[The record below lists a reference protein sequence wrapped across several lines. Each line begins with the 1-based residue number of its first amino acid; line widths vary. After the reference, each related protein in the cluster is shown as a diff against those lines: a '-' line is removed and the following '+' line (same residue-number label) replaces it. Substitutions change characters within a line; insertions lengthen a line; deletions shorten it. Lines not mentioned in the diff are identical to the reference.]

1 MKRLFLFFS
10 FIVLVFGAQAQIF
23 DPVSWETSY
32 KQVSDTEF
40 DLIFTATIEDNWV
53 IYSQY
58 LPEADIRPI
67 PTGFYFDPGEHFETM
82 GKVKEGGNKKTKH
95 DKVFDMELTK
105 FYGTGIFTQR
115 VKVTDLSQPITGY
128 LEFMCC
134 DDERCLPPT
143 EVDFSFELK
152 AEIQT
157 PQPDKAP
164 EEKTTPENKT
174 DSAPKT
180 LEKSKDQ
187 ASTTKPVEE
196 SSPNKEDQAIT
207 FDDPMDQ
214 GPRNMIEP
222 VNWDIKIEKAGDGN
236 YNILFTATMDEG
248 WGIYSQDS
256 DEKGPVPTTFTF
268 EEGDH
273 FNTIGNVTEQGDRKE
288 EIDPLFDN
296 AKVVKYPHGP
306 VTFTQAV
313 NITDPAKPVNGYI
326 EFMSC
331 DDEKCVGP
339 FDIEF
344 TADFSKFAASIG
356 KNVIPETQDS
366 NTTLADDGKFNPLNE
381 QLNST
386 YLNPVGNCGEE
397 AVVRDQNLFLTFVF
411 GFLGGLL
418 ALLTPCVFPMI
429 PLTVSFFTKRSKDRA
444 SGIRNALIYG
454 LSIIVIYVTIGLL
467 ITGVF
472 GVTALQNLST
482 DAIANTIF
490 FIVFVAFAISF
501 FGYYEITLPS
511 SWSTKSDKMAERG
524 GLIGTF
530 FMAFTLAIVSFSCT
544 GPIIGSALVQSA
556 TNSLGPFVVMLGF
569 SSALAVPFALFAAFP
584 GWLNSLPRSGG
595 WMNSVKV
602 VLGFLELALALKF
615 LSVADM
621 TSHWNILPYEV
632 FMVLWII
639 IFAAMTLYLLGII
652 KFPHDSKGKL
662 KIKPVRWGFIALSA
676 AITIYLLTGFRYNDQ
691 TKSYSPLGLLSGLA
705 PPTQYNIFLPDP
717 KTDVDPEIQARYP
730 SFTKCANNLDCFK
743 VYDEGVAYAK
753 EINKP
758 ILLDFTGYGCVNC
771 RKTEENIWIVDK
783 VWQQIQNDY
792 VLISLYTDDRKK
804 LDETL
809 ISARDGSKLRTVGS
823 LWQEFQIVNF
833 EQNSQPLYV
842 LVSPDEKV
850 LSAPRGYD
858 ADVKDYSRFLEC
870 GLEVFQNNYSQLGL
884 EK

>member
-1 MKRLFLFFS
+1 MSMKRLFFVFS
-10 FIVLVFGAQAQIF
+10 FVVLVLGIKGQAQIF
-23 DPVSWETSY
+23 EPVTWETSY
-32 KQVSDTEF
+32 KQVSDNEF
-40 DLIFTATIEDNWV
+40 DLVFTASIEKNWV

-58 LPEADIRPI
+58 LPEADVRPI
-67 PTGFYFDPGEHFETM
+67 PTGFFFDKGDHFVTV
-82 GKVKEGGNKKTKH
+82 GKVKEGGNKKTKY
-95 DKVFDMELTK
+95 DKVFDMDLTK
-105 FYGTGIFTQR
+105 FYETGIFTQR
-115 VKVTDLSQPITGY
+115 IKISDLSQPITGY

-143 EVDFSFELK
+143 EVDFSFKLEAAKKEAVTPK
-152 AEIQT
+152 AET
-157 PQPDKAP
+157 AP
-164 EEKTTPENKT
+164 ALPGQKEK
-174 DSAPKT
+174 SAPTT
-180 LEKSKDQ
+180 LEKENKSAGLIGEQPAAEPAENPAMFNPADQ
-187 ASTTKPVEE
+187 EPASQMVQPV
-196 SSPNKEDQAIT
+196 K
-207 FDDPMDQ
+207 
-214 GPRNMIEP
+214 
-222 VNWDIKIEKAGDGN
+222 WDLKIEKSGDGN
-236 YNILFTATMDEG
+236 YLLVYTANIDEG

-256 DEKGPVPTTFTF
+256 DIKGPVPTHFNF
-268 EEGDH
+268 EEGTH
-273 FNTIGNVTEQGDRKE
+273 FELMGKVIEKGDRKE
-288 EIDPLFDN
+288 ETDPLFDN
-296 AKVVKYPHGP
+296 ALVVKYPHGP
-306 VTFTQAV
+306 VTFTQAIKISDP
-313 NITDPAKPVNGYI
+313 NTPITGYI
-326 EFMSC
+326 EYMSC

-339 FDIEF
+339 FDVEF
-344 TADFSKFAASIG
+344 SADFSNFTTSIG
-356 KNVIPETQDS
+356 KQEIPGIRES
-366 NTTLADDGKFNPLNE
+366 VNADGGYNPLNPG
-381 QLNST
+381 LNST
-386 YLNPVGNCGEE
+386 YITPLGNCGEE
-397 AVVRDQNLFLTFVF
+397 SIVKDKNLLLTFVF

-467 ITGVF
+467 ITGIF

-490 FIVFVAFAISF
+490 FVVFVVFALSF

-556 TNSLGPFVVMLGF
+556 TSSLGPFVVMLGF

-632 FMVLWII
+632 FMGFWIL
-639 IFAAMTLYLLGII
+639 IFGAMTLYLFGII
-652 KFPHDSKGKL
+652 KFPHDTKGKL
-662 KIKPVRWGFIALSA
+662 KIKPVRWGFIALSLA
-676 AITIYLLTGFRYNDQ
+676 ATIYLLTGFRFNEQ
-691 TKSYSPLGLLSGLA
+691 TKSYSPLSLLSGLA
-705 PPTQYNIFLPDP
+705 PPTQYNILLPDP
-717 KTDVDPEIQARYP
+717 KTEVDADLKARFP
-730 SFTKCANNLDCFK
+730 SYTKCANNLDCFK
-743 VYDEGVAYAK
+743 VYDEGVQYAK
-753 EINKP
+753 EVNKP

-783 VWQQIQNDY
+783 VWKQIQDEY
-792 VLISLYTDDRKK
+792 VLISLYTDDREK
-804 LDETL
+804 LETPL
-809 ISARDGSKLRTVGS
+809 TSARDGSKLRTTGS

-842 LVSPDEKV
+842 LITPDEKV
-850 LSAPRGYD
+850 MAAPRGYNS
-858 ADVKDYSRFLEC
+858 DVNKYSLFLEC
-870 GLEVFQNNYSQLGL
+870 GLEVFKDNYSQLGM

>member
-1 MKRLFLFFS
+1 MKRLLFVFS
-10 FIVLVFGAQAQIF
+10 FFVFANILQGQIF
-23 DPVSWETSY
+23 EPVTWETSY
-32 KQVSDTEF
+32 KQVNDTEF
-40 DLIFTATIEDNWV
+40 DLIFTATIEDKWV

-58 LPEADIRPI
+58 LPEADIRPV
-67 PTGFYFDPGEHFETM
+67 PTGFYFDAGDHFETV
-82 GKVKEGGNKKTKH
+82 GKVKESGNIQTKH

-105 FYGTGIFTQR
+105 FSETGIFTQR
-115 VKVTDLSQPITGY
+115 VKTTDLSQPITGY

-152 AEIQT
+152 AEKKADTT
-157 PQPDKAP
+157 PVEDKAAP
-164 EEKTTPENKT
+164 VEKDKSTPEAQ
-174 DSAPKT
+174 D
-180 LEKSKDQ
+180 KS
-187 ASTTKPVEE
+187 TE
-196 SSPNKEDQAIT
+196 SSDNAKIEEVDQ
-207 FDDPMDQ
+207 
-214 GPRNMIEP
+214 EP
-222 VNWDIKIEKAGDGN
+222 VTEEGTTTIGFEPTIPGSRDKMVQPVKWDLAIEKLEDGN
-236 YNILFTATMDEG
+236 YKLIYTANIDDG
-248 WGIYSQDS
+248 WGIYSQHS
-256 DEKGPVPTTFTF
+256 EEKGPVPTSFNYEEGNHF
-268 EEGDH
+268 ELIGEAIEEGDK
-273 FNTIGNVTEQGDRKE
+273 KE

-306 VTFTQAV
+306 VKFIQTIKV
-313 NITDPAKPVNGYI
+313 NDPNVPVKGYM
-326 EFMSC
+326 EYMAC

-339 FDIEF
+339 FDVNYK
-344 TADFSKFAASIG
+344 ADFKNLKAYIG
-356 KNVIPETQDS
+356 DEVKEETVPGS
-366 NTTLADDGKFNPLNE
+366 NISDEGVYDAMNTSLNGTYQTPL
-381 QLNST
+381 
-386 YLNPVGNCGEE
+386 GNCGESD
-397 AVVRDQNLFLTFVF
+397 VIKGQSLFLTFVF

-454 LSIIVIYVTIGLL
+454 LSIIVIYVAVGLL

-482 DAIANTIF
+482 DAVANTIF

-569 SSALAVPFALFAAFP
+569 SSALAIPFALFAAFP

-632 FMVLWII
+632 FMVLWIL
-639 IFAAMTLYLLGII
+639 IFGAMTLYLFGII

-662 KIKPVRWGFIALSA
+662 KIKPVRWGFIALSL
-676 AITIYLLTGFRYNDQ
+676 AITIYLMTGFRFNDV
-691 TKSYSPLGLLSGLA
+691 TKSYSPLSLLSGLA
-705 PPTQYNIFLPDP
+705 PPTQYNLFLDEAQA
-717 KTDVDPEIQARYP
+717 DPEIQARYP
-730 SFTKCANNLDCFK
+730 SFSKCANNLDCFK
-743 VYDEGVAYAK
+743 VYEEGVAYAK
-753 EINKP
+753 EVNKP
-758 ILLDFTGYGCVNC
+758 ILIDFTGYGCVNC
-771 RKTEENIWIVDK
+771 RKTEETIWIVDD
-783 VWQQIQNDY
+783 VWKQIAEDY

-804 LDETL
+804 LDTPL
-809 ISARDGSKLRTVGS
+809 TSARNGKKLRTIGS
-823 LWQEFQIVNF
+823 LWQEFQITNF
-833 EQNSQPLYV
+833 DQNSQPLYV
-842 LVSPDEKV
+842 LATPDEKV
-850 LSAPRGYD
+850 MTAPRGYKSD
-858 ADVKDYSRFLEC
+858 IKAYSEFLEC
-870 GLEVFQNNYSQLGL
+870 GMKVFETTYSQLGIK
-884 EK
+884 E

>member
-10 FIVLVFGAQAQIF
+10 FIVLVLGAQAQIF

-40 DLIFTATIEDNWV
+40 DLVFTATIEENWV

-67 PTGFYFDPGEHFETM
+67 PTGFYFDDGAHFQKI
-82 GKVKEGGNKKTKH
+82 GKVKEGGNIQTKH

-143 EVDFSFELK
+143 EVDFSFELEAEKK
-152 AEIQT
+152 AA
-157 PQPDKAP
+157 PPAP
-164 EEKTTPENKT
+164 EKATPEKKE

-180 LEKSKDQ
+180 LDNTEVAAENQEGS
-187 ASTTKPVEE
+187 ASVSEEAAPETNPLQLEE
-196 SSPNKEDQAIT
+196 SDMMPGA
-207 FDDPMDQ
+207 
-214 GPRNMIEP
+214 MIEP
-222 VNWDIKIEKAGDGN
+222 VDWEIKIDKTGDGN
-236 YNILFTATMDEG
+236 YDIVFTAKMDEG

-273 FNTIGNVTEQGDRKE
+273 FSAVGKVRETGDRKE

-296 AKVVKYPHGP
+296 ANVVKYPHGP
-306 VTFTQAV
+306 VTFTQTV
-313 NITDPAKPVNGYI
+313 KVTDPSKPVNGYI

-344 TADFSKFAASIG
+344 TADFKSFAAKIG
-356 KNVIPETQDS
+356 KNVIA
-366 NTTLADDGKFNPLNE
+366 NAGDDKSTVSVDGAFNPINE

-386 YLNPVGNCGEE
+386 YLKPLGNCGEE

-467 ITGVF
+467 ITGIF

-490 FIVFVAFAISF
+490 FLVFVAFAISF

-632 FMVLWII
+632 FMVLWIV

-652 KFPHDSKGKL
+652 RFPHDSKGKL

-705 PPTQYNIFLPDP
+705 PPTQYNILLPDP
-717 KTDVDPEIQARYP
+717 SSDVDPQIKERYP

-743 VYDEGVAYAK
+743 VYEEGVAYAK
-753 EINKP
+753 EVNKP

-783 VWQQIQNDY
+783 VWDRIQNDY

-858 ADVKDYSRFLEC
+858 ADIKDYTKFLEC
-870 GLEVFQNNYSQLGL
+870 GLEVFENNYSQLGM
-884 EK
+884 EE

>member
-1 MKRLFLFFS
+1 MSMKRLFLFFS
-10 FIVLVFGAQAQIF
+10 FIVLIMVGKAQGQIF

-40 DLIFTATIEDNWV
+40 DLIFTATIEDGWV

-67 PTGFYFDPGEHFETM
+67 PTGFYFDEGTHFETV
-82 GKVKEGGNKKTKH
+82 GKVKEGGNIKTKH

-115 VKVTDLSQPITGY
+115 IKVSDLNEAITGY

-143 EVDFSFELK
+143 EVDFSFEL
-152 AEIQT
+152 ESTQT
-157 PQPDKAP
+157 TSEATEEPVKSEP
-164 EEKTTPENKT
+164 EEKTS
-174 DSAPKT
+174 SAPKT
-180 LEKSKDQ
+180 LEEKDNT
-187 ASTTKPVEE
+187 AESTEETAGEAPVDE
-196 SSPNKEDQAIT
+196 NTILL
-207 FDDPMDQ
+207 DPMDQ
-214 GPRNMIEP
+214 DPGAMIEP
-222 VNWDIKIEKAGDGN
+222 VNWDIKIDKAGDGN
-236 YNILFTATMDEG
+236 YNIVFTATMDEG

-273 FNTIGNVTEQGDRKE
+273 FSTTGKVTELGDRKE

-296 AKVVKYPHGP
+296 ANVVKYPHGP

-313 NITDPAKPVNGYI
+313 KITDPSKPVNGYI

-344 TADFSKFAASIG
+344 TADFASFNASIG
-356 KNVIPETQDS
+356 KNVIQSGDTKS
-366 NTTLADDGKFNPLNE
+366 TVTADGAFNPLNA

-386 YLNPVGNCGEE
+386 YLEPLGNCGEE
-397 AVVRDQNLFLTFVF
+397 AVVRGQNLLLTFIF
-411 GFLGGLL
+411 GFLGGLV

-454 LSIIVIYVTIGLL
+454 LSIIIIYVALGLL

-490 FIVFVAFAISF
+490 FLIFVAFAISF

-544 GPIIGSALVQSA
+544 GPIIGSALVESA
-556 TNSLGPFVVMLGF
+556 KSALGPFTVMLGF
-569 SSALAVPFALFAAFP
+569 STALAIPFALFAAFP

-632 FMVLWII
+632 FMILWIL

-705 PPTQYNIFLPDP
+705 PPTQYNLFLPSP
-717 KTDVDPEIQARYP
+717 ESDVDPDIKARFP
-730 SFTKCANNLDCFK
+730 SYTKCANNLDCFK
-743 VYDEGVAYAK
+743 VYEEGVKYAQ
-753 EINKP
+753 EVNKP

-783 VWQQIQNDY
+783 VWDRIQNDY

-804 LDETL
+804 LEETL

-833 EQNSQPLYV
+833 QQNSQPLYV

-850 LSAPRGYD
+850 LSAPRGYNSD
-858 ADVKDYSRFLEC
+858 IRDYTKFLEC
-870 GLEVFQNNYSQLGL
+870 GLEVFEDNYSQLGMD
-884 EK
+884 K

>member
-1 MKRLFLFFS
+1 MSMKRLLFIFS
-10 FIVLVFGAQAQIF
+10 FFALVNSLYGQMF

-32 KQVSDTEF
+32 KQVSENEF
-40 DLIFTATIEDNWV
+40 DLIFTATIEDGWV

-58 LPEADIRPI
+58 LPEADVRPI
-67 PTGFYFDPGEHFETM
+67 PTGFYFDEGDHFATS
-82 GKVKEGGNKKTKH
+82 GKVKEGGNIQTKH

-105 FYGTGIFTQR
+105 FYETGIFTQR
-115 VKVTDLSQPITGY
+115 VKATDLSKPITGY

-134 DDERCLPPT
+134 NDERCLPPT

-152 AEIQT
+152 STMSA
-157 PQPDKAP
+157 DKPVVEKTAS
-164 EEKTTPENKT
+164 EEKATPETADSKT
-174 DSAPKT
+174 IEKT
-180 LEKSKDQ
+180 EETV
-187 ASTTKPVEE
+187 AETTDEATPALNFNEAEGADRGK
-196 SSPNKEDQAIT
+196 
-207 FDDPMDQ
+207 
-214 GPRNMIEP
+214 MIEP
-222 VNWDIKIEKAGDGN
+222 VKWDLKIDKTGDGS
-236 YNILFTATMDEG
+236 YLLVYTANIDDG
-248 WGIYSQDS
+248 WGIYSQHS
-256 DEKGPVPTTFTF
+256 DEKGPVPTNFNFGEGTHF
-268 EEGDH
+268 ELVGE
-273 FNTIGNVTEQGDRKE
+273 VAEKGDRKE

-306 VTFTQAV
+306 VTFTQTIK
-313 NITDPAKPVNGYI
+313 ITDPSVPVKGYL
-326 EFMSC
+326 EYMAC

-339 FDIEF
+339 FDVEF
-344 TADFSKFAASIG
+344 SADFASFTTAIG
-356 KNVIPETQDS
+356 KNIAPTPTPEAS
-366 NTTLADDGKFNPLNE
+366 AASGSIKDGVFHPLNE
-381 QLNST
+381 SLKGT
-386 YLNPVGNCGEE
+386 YETPLGNCGEE
-397 AVVRDQNLFLTFVF
+397 EVVKNQNLFWTFIF

-454 LSIIVIYVTIGLL
+454 LSIIVIYVAVGLL

-490 FIVFVAFAISF
+490 FVVFVAFAISF

-569 SSALAVPFALFAAFP
+569 SSALAIPFALFAAFP

-632 FMVLWII
+632 FMVLWIL
-639 IFAAMTLYLLGII
+639 IFAAMTLYLLGYI

-662 KIKPVRWGFIALSA
+662 KIKPVRWGFIVLSA
-676 AITIYLLTGFRYNDQ
+676 AITIYLLTGFRYNNV
-691 TKSYSPLGLLSGLA
+691 TNSYSPLSLLSGLA
-705 PPTQYNIFLPDP
+705 PPTQYNLFLDET
-717 KTDVDPEIQARYP
+717 KVDPSIKERYP

-753 EINKP
+753 EVNKP
-758 ILLDFTGYGCVNC
+758 ILIDFTGYGCVNC
-771 RKTEENIWIVDK
+771 RKTEETIWIVDE
-783 VWQQIQNDY
+783 VWKQIAEDY

-804 LDETL
+804 LDTPL

-823 LWQEFQIVNF
+823 LWQDFQITNF
-833 EQNSQPLYV
+833 DQNSQPLYV
-842 LVSPDEKV
+842 LATPDEKV
-850 LSAPRGYD
+850 MSAPRGYKSD
-858 ADVKDYSRFLEC
+858 IKSYAEFLEC
-870 GLEVFQNNYSQLGL
+870 GTEVFNQTNSRIGSK
-884 EK
+884 E